1 LCYNVSRT
9 PGTGNAEKDLRSPV
23 PLLFNAIGQP
33 RSCLVITGALPCQGT
48 RHCNIVTSPCQ
59 GFNPTHKMPTTQPK
73 SNPRGAP
80 KGNLN
85 ALKNGFYSRLFH
97 FNEISAMNEDETS
110 SLEHEIT
117 LLRVMMRR
125 TMELADGIDDLRE
138 ATRVLDAL
146 GAAAGRLANLLRV
159 QKSMNEPRSQVA
171 DEISIAIQQV
181 NAELRKKHV

>member
-1 LCYNVSRT
+1 
-9 PGTGNAEKDLRSPV
+9 
-23 PLLFNAIGQP
+23 
-33 RSCLVITGALPCQGT
+33 
-48 RHCNIVTSPCQ
+48 
-59 GFNPTHKMPTTQPK
+59 M

-85 ALKNGFYSRLFH
+85 ALKHGFYSRLFRSD
-97 FNEISAMNEDETS
+97 EAADLVDDTSA

-117 LLRVMMRR
+117 LLRVMIRR

-146 GAAAGRLANLLRV
+146 GAAAGRLSNLLRT
-159 QKSMNEPRSQVA
+159 QKSLNQGHSLWA

-181 NAELRKKHV
+181 NSELRKKHE